1 MVPMAERFLGQ
12 RRYTG
17 CVKNGADPWEHEVIS
32 LVSLRD
38 VLLVRKDMSYGSKLG
53 ATRGRS
59 YSEAES
65 GISFFAVD
73 IGVSVISQENG
84 APK

>member
-12 RRYTG
+12 RRYTS
-17 CVKNGADPWEHEVIS
+17 CVKDGADPWEHEVMS

-38 VLLVRKDMSYGSKLG
+38 VLVRKDMSYGSKLG

-65 GISFFAVD
+65 GISSFAVD
-73 IGVSVISQENG
+73 IGVSVISQET
-84 APK
+84 K